1 MFKKAILFSLSI
13 FFALNTFAQET
24 TFQWKATRVL
34 MDSTWNFPE
43 ELVVKGIID
52 FYKPQVD
59 SQMQQVVGISE
70 QEMRSGRPESLLSN
84 FTVDAMLEIA
94 QRKSENNVDFA
105 LTNFG
110 GLRASIPAGE
120 VRRYDIYSTYPF
132 DNYLVIIDLKGSSVK
147 KLFNILAASIEPL
160 SSNVFLSVK
169 SGKLNYALING
180 VQIDDRKTYR
190 VATLD
195 FLMTGG
201 DNLYPLKEAVKVE
214 QTGML
219 LRDVILEKIE
229 SLTANNQKISSK
241 ITNRIKIEQ

>member
-1 MFKKAILFSLSI
+1 MLKKAILFSLSI
-13 FFALNTFAQET
+13 CFALNTFAQET

-43 ELVVKGIID
+43 EPVVKGIID

-110 GLRASIPAGE
+110 GLRAPIPAGE

>member
-241 ITNRIKIEQ
+241 ITNRIKIAQ